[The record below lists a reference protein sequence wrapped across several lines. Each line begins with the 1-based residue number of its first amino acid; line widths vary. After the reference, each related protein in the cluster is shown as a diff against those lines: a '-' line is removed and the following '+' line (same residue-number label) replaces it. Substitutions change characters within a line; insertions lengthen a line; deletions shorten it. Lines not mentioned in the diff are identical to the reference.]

1 MTRRLAPAAGAA
13 LTCAAVTLV
22 LLSTTSTAA
31 PATAR
36 TSHSSHLY
44 QASMS
49 KPSSKSTK
57 KLLGDQATGIDSDCH
72 SSVRIT
78 NLTPYTWTL
87 VDLQDYSNGAS
98 WLQRP
103 PATLQPG
110 QDVVVEVDAYLKK
123 KTIFF
128 QSICY
133 FAGYF
138 TYRADALHGPEFLT
152 TRMFGAYCQ
161 GLCINELPVYANDT
175 WDTTRM
181 VRQQGGVDPWVL
193 PPPDSDFTHNP
204 EIAWTP
210 GDYNQVQPNHS
221 PPYSTPFAQTFQTK
235 GNYVI
240 DGTKAPPQLGD
251 ILNAMCAGAQGTSCS
266 FTPTGPLT
274 WGIDWHELSSQGAA
288 DNIDC
293 SAPPGA
299 STDRGAP
306 VARQRTRVRIRGTE
320 PPPGPPDG
328 DPDWHE
334 VSVTESRETSF
345 SVGGSVSAG
354 VEFELLHV
362 IGTEV
367 SVKFGVETEW
377 SDMNDITKTI
387 KIYLPPNYI
396 GGVWTAPVVGKV
408 TGTLVVSTSVATYTI
423 NNFSS
428 TKQGMSPNLKI
439 PPYDVLTNTRPLTM
453 AEWQTERQRK
463 CETRLGSRPAPAV
476 TG

>member
-1 MTRRLAPAAGAA
+1 VALIRGFSRRP
-13 LTCAAVTLV
+13 
-22 LLSTTSTAA
+22 
-31 PATAR
+31 
-36 TSHSSHLY
+36 
-44 QASMS
+44 
-49 KPSSKSTK
+49 
-57 KLLGDQATGIDSDCH
+57 ISD
-72 SSVRIT
+72 
-78 NLTPYTWTL
+78 LTP
-87 VDLQDYSNGAS
+87 S
-98 WLQRP
+98 
-103 PATLQPG
+103 
-110 QDVVVEVDAYLKK
+110 
-123 KTIFF
+123 
-128 QSICY
+128 
-133 FAGYF
+133 
-138 TYRADALHGPEFLT
+138 
-152 TRMFGAYCQ
+152 
-161 GLCINELPVYANDT
+161 
-175 WDTTRM
+175 
-181 VRQQGGVDPWVL
+181 
-193 PPPDSDFTHNP
+193 P

-210 GDYNQVQPNHS
+210 GDYNQVQPND
-221 PPYSTPFAQTFQTK
+221 STPFAQTFQTK

-299 STDRGAP
+299 STDRGAS

-320 PPPGPPDG
+320 QPPGPPAG

-387 KIYLPPNYI
+387 RIYLPPQLHRRR
-396 GGVWTAPVVGKV
+396 VDR
-408 TGTLVVSTSVATYTI
+408 S
-423 NNFSS
+423 
-428 TKQGMSPNLKI
+428 
-439 PPYDVLTNTRPLTM
+439 
-453 AEWQTERQRK
+453 
-463 CETRLGSRPAPAV
+463 GSRQGHRHARGIDQRRHLHDQQFFVDQAGNEPESEDPTVRCLDQYTFIDHGRVADRAAKEM
-476 TG
+476 